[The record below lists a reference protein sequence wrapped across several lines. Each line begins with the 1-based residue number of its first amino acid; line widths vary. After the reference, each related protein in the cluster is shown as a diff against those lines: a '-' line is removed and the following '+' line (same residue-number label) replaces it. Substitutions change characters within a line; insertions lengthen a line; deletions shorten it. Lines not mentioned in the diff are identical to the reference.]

1 MTRVALGRW
10 LMSVRPV
17 ELAELLKWVLRIGR
31 VECTAMGLVL
41 QVDPASNFGSQLI
54 GAGTYEP
61 EMTDAVLSLLRPG
74 DVFLDVGANEG
85 WFSVL
90 AARAVG
96 KSGRVLAVEPQERL
110 WPVLIR
116 NFLLNDLANA
126 ELIPYGIAAQRGVT
140 SLALYPSINTG
151 ATSLISEPRR
161 RFFRAQQVPTKSLD
175 ELADDHRAP
184 TIRLAKIDVEGYEL
198 EVLRGAPKL
207 LARGIDYFLVEL
219 HPAQLRRRGQSVEM
233 VNAVLLAAGYV
244 RADRPGI
251 NLWRRDASAAVTEG

>member
-1 MTRVALGRW
+1 MTRAALGRW
-10 LMSVRPV
+10 LMRVRPV
-17 ELAELLKWVLRIGR
+17 ELAALLKWVLRPGR

-41 QVDPASNFGSQLI
+41 QVDPASDFGSQLLSLR
-54 GAGTYEP
+54 TYEP
-61 EMTDAVLSLLRPG
+61 EMTGAVLGLLRPG

-116 NFLLNDLANA
+116 NFILNDLANV
-126 ELIPYGIAAQRGVT
+126 ELIPYGMAARRGVA

-151 ATSLISEPRR
+151 ATSIVDEPRR
-161 RFFRAQQVPTKSLD
+161 GLFTVRAIPTKSLD

-184 TIRLAKIDVEGYEL
+184 SIRLAKIDVEGYEL

-207 LARGIDYFLVEL
+207 LARGIDYLLVEL
-219 HPAQLRRRGQSVEM
+219 HPARLHRRGQSVEM
-233 VNAVLLAAGYV
+233 VNAVLLEAGYV

-251 NLWRRDASAAVTEG
+251 NLWHRDAQRP